1 MFTLYNAEEIEA
13 NTLYSLIQSF
23 LEDKTEDNYLKYFHL
38 KFKIDENS
46 LNSLGP
52 DTFSSYSPQYLQ
64 NTYFNTLLDNFP
76 FLALDSLNN
85 IILIKGDLNTFD
97 ENTLEFLIE
106 EEDTHSFEIK
116 SLIDNFKV
124 IVVDGLPWIYYQ
136 IIEEESFQK
145 IIIGFSSYFLCAHPA
160 DLLEKVIFA
169 FSKYAENSL
178 IPRIKEYLDVMEIPN
193 VCA

>member
-13 NTLYSLIQSF
+13 NTLNSLIQSF
-23 LEDKTEDNYLKYFHL
+23 LEDKTGDNYLKYFHL

-46 LNSLGP
+46 LVS
-52 DTFSSYSPQYLQ
+52 DTFSSYSPRYLQ

-76 FLALDSLNN
+76 FLALDSLNS

-97 ENTLEFLIE
+97 ENILEFLIE

-136 IIEEESFQK
+136 IIEGENFQK
-145 IIIGFSSYFLCAHPA
+145 IIIGFSSYSLCTHPS

-178 IPRIKEYLDVMEIPN
+178 IPRIEEYLDVMEIPN
-193 VCA
+193 AYA